1 MTKTLIKK
9 QLMEVF
15 AWLYM
20 ALMGIVSV
28 TSVSYTH
35 LDVYKRQLLYYMDF
49 SGISTV
55 YYERLPQV
63 KTR

>member
-1 MTKTLIKK
+1 MVGE
-9 QLMEVF
+9 LMHI
-15 AWLYM
+15 AILQW
-20 ALMGIVSV
+20 
-28 TSVSYTH
+28 H
-35 LDVYKRQLLYYMDF
+35 LLYYMDF